1 VGVEKINRIKGL
13 EIITKIKKQ
22 KNFQRIRFLDFKF
35 NPQIY
40 KFFKEKLMN
49 F

>member
-1 VGVEKINRIKGL
+1 MKKIQKG
-13 EIITKIKKQ
+13 Q
-22 KNFQRIRFLDFKF
+22 FLDFKF

-40 KFFKEKLMN
+40 KFFKEKSVI